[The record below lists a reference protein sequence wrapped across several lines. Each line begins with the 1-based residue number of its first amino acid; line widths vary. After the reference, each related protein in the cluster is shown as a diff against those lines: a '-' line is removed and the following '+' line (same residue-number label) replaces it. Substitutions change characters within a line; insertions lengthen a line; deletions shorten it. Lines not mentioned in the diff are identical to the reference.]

1 MSFQLNILDEA
12 YERFTDAT
20 RKIETIKKGIQEN
33 RNGEK
38 SLTELQSDPHA
49 LARRVAAEH
58 TSIPDALERING
70 VPNFQD
76 IHILNKIFKIAESVG
91 RITIK
96 TRYGNTGYGTG
107 FLIAPGILITNNHVF
122 PDQDTAKNST
132 VQFFYEMEGD
142 KTSKRT
148 LSFNFEPEK
157 FFITSSFK
165 TTPENPLN
173 GLDFTIVAVSE
184 RSDEGKSIS
193 EVPFTS
199 LNENLGKIIDGESC
213 VIIQH
218 PKGDYKKIVMKDIR
232 MLTLKDDFLIYES
245 DTLPGSSGAVVIGLG
260 TGEIVALHHSSV
272 PRKNAQ
278 GQILRKDGG
287 VYNSGDPDESID
299 WMGNEGVRISSII
312 KCIRKFKLPQS
323 MEAFR
328 ESVLRS
334 SFTKQEKETESD
346 LEEKKQPNPENTM
359 KNSENNVVNQSVN
372 ILQSPSVDS
381 DAALQYF
388 EIELVNIQ
396 TMQDDWVDNYQKL
409 IPEIV
414 SNEPVFPFS
423 TSASQKSIYYVT
435 VRSSENPWEISAKL
449 EALPQIKNATP
460 DLPMET
466 DMQFP
471 SSSNIHVTE
480 SDILETMKTSN
491 VVEREDD
498 FKTKWNASHYF
509 DIKTDTKEERQR
521 GWNRIAVGLTTNNGN
536 VDFLNDTET
545 DAETILEK
553 IVKSEKGNLEEVK
566 KRLKN
571 LKLIQLDTG
580 YTDHSK
586 VKGRFNYENDED
598 FIDGSDARDEMI
610 KGLLKHPG
618 HGTRTASIICGGKM
632 NYKSDGSYGILT
644 DKNKEQLIEVIPYR
658 IAESVV
664 LIGRGKNLVDAVNQ
678 AVNTGADILF
688 MCMGSYPRLMIAEA
702 AKSAYENG
710 IIWCCAA
717 GNEVETIVAPA
728 LYPGTIAVAAI
739 NPNQKPWRGSSY
751 GKAVDIAAPGEDVYV
766 PSMDKEKNEIMAYG
780 SGTSYATPHVA
791 AAAAL
796 WKAKNFD
803 EIYKKYQFPWQIV
816 EAFRTCLKNSV
827 FKPDSWDTDNN
838 GAGIL
843 DISNLLR
850 QKLPEAKDLQHAY
863 TNFRQTEWDL
873 GIREGVH
880 FLWKT
885 LIRKV
890 TPGKQLESEMSEMM
904 MTERGRIAV
913 SAITGNTVSSVFES
927 DSGNS
932 AHDSEKILK
941 MYFDSY
947 KN

>member
-12 YERFTDAT
+12 YERFNDAT

-38 SLTELQSDPHA
+38 TLAELQIDPEA
-49 LARRVAAEH
+49 LARRISAEH

-76 IHILNKIFKIAESVG
+76 IQILNKIFKIAEAVG

-96 TRYGNTGYGTG
+96 TRYGNTGFGTG

-122 PDQDTAKNST
+122 PDKDTAESST
-132 VQFFYEMEGD
+132 VQFYYEMDGN
-142 KTSKRT
+142 KASKRT

-157 FFITSSFK
+157 FFITSSYK
-165 TTPENPLN
+165 GNPENSVD
-173 GLDFTIVAVSE
+173 GLDFTIIAISE
-184 RSDEGKSIS
+184 KSHEGKDIS
-193 EVPFTS
+193 EVPHTS
-199 LNENLGKIIDGESC
+199 LNENLGKIIDGENC

-245 DTLPGSSGAVVIGLG
+245 DTLPGSSGAVVIGQG

-272 PRKNAQ
+272 PRKNTQ

-287 VYNSGDPDESID
+287 VYSSGDPDESID

-312 KCIRKFKLPQS
+312 KCIRKIKIPKS
-323 MEAFR
+323 METHR
-328 ESVLRS
+328 NSVLKS
-334 SFTKQEKETESD
+334 SFTKQVTESETI
-346 LEEKKQPNPENTM
+346 EEVKTQNNEDPM
-359 KNSENNVVNQSVN
+359 KNSDNNIINQSVN
-372 ILQSPSVDS
+372 ILQDQSSDS
-381 DAALQYF
+381 DSAVQYF
-388 EIELVNIQ
+388 EVELVNIQ
-396 TMQDDWVDNYQKL
+396 TMQDDWIDNYQKL
-409 IPEIV
+409 IHEIV

-423 TSASQKSIYYVT
+423 TSPSQKSIYYVG
-435 VRSSENPWEISAKL
+435 VKSNENPWEISAKL

-480 SDILETMKTSN
+480 SDILETMKTSAA
-491 VVEREDD
+491 VEREDD
-498 FKTKWNASHYF
+498 FKTKWNSSHYF

-521 GWNRIAVGLTTNNGN
+521 GWNRIAVGLTDSKTSKRNY
-536 VDFLNDTET
+536 LT
-545 DAETILEK
+545 DQEMDVESILEK
-553 IVKSEKGNLEEVK
+553 IIKTEKGNFEEVK

-598 FIDGSDARDEMI
+598 FIDGSDARDEMV
-610 KGLLKHPG
+610 KGILKHPG
-618 HGTRTASIICGGKM
+618 HGTRTASIICGGKT
-632 NYKSDGSYGILT
+632 NYKNDGNYGILT
-644 DKNKEQLIEVIPYR
+644 DKNKEQMVDVIPYR

-678 AVNTGADILF
+678 AVNTGADVLF
-688 MCMGSYPRLMIAEA
+688 MCMGSYPRLMISEA

-739 NPNQKPWRGSSY
+739 NPNQKPWKGSSY

-766 PSMDKEKNEIMAYG
+766 PSMDKDKNEIMAFG

-803 EIYKKYQFPWQIV
+803 EIYTKYKFPWQIV
-816 EAFRTCLKNSV
+816 EAFRMCLKNSV
-827 FKPDSWDTDNN
+827 FKPENWDTDNY

-843 DISNLLR
+843 DISNLLS
-850 QKLPEAKDLQHAY
+850 QKLPEPNTLQHAY
-863 TNFRQTEWDL
+863 TNFKQTEWDL

-880 FLWKT
+880 YLWKT

-890 TPGKQLESEMSEMM
+890 TPGKQFESDLNEMI

-927 DSGNS
+927 DSVNS
-932 AHDSEKILK
+932 TQDSEKILK